1 MATLAMR
8 LPPFFERVPRLTVHD
23 PLAEALGAAEGG
35 IIEYGYAD
43 AVRLAGHSCPTVAG
57 AYWLTVRALR
67 ALYPD
72 GLPERGG
79 VRVAFRGDVRQGSNG
94 VVACVVQL
102 LTGAADESG
111 FKGLFG
117 RHARFGL
124 QGFAPDLPMALRFT
138 RVDTGAAVDAEADL
152 ALLPQDAELGALLER
167 CAHRR
172 CDPASLARL
181 GELWQ
186 RRVEHLLLDLA
197 YDDGVFV
204 IRPVAVAPGARSAPR
219 PPDAARA
226 GHGLPA
232 IGTSPFAA

>member
-1 MATLAMR
+1 MR
-8 LPPFFERVPRLTVHD
+8 LPAFFDRVPRLTVHD
-23 PLAEALGAAEGG
+23 ALAETLGAAEGG

-67 ALYPD
+67 ALYPHS
-72 GLPERGG
+72 LPERGG
-79 VRVAFRGDVRQGSNG
+79 IRVAFRSDVRQGANG

-117 RHARFGL
+117 RHARTGL
-124 QGFAPDLPMALRFT
+124 QRFAPDLPMALRFT
-138 RVDTGAAVDAEADL
+138 RTDTGACVDAEADL
-152 ALLPQDAELGALLER
+152 ALLPQDPELAALLER
-167 CAHRR
+167 CAHRH
-172 CDPASLARL
+172 CDEAALARL

-186 RRVEHLLLDLA
+186 RRVEHLLFDLA

-204 IRPVAVAPGARSAPR
+204 IRPRTPPAAPTR
-219 PPDAARA
+219 RA
-226 GHGLPA
+226 GE
-232 IGTSPFAA
+232 AASAQ

>member
-1 MATLAMR
+1 MR
-8 LPPFFERVPRLTVHD
+8 LPAFFERVPRLQVHD
-23 PLAEALGAAEGG
+23 ALAEALGAAERG
-35 IIEYGYAD
+35 ILEYGYAD

-57 AYWLTVRALR
+57 AYWLTVRALG

-72 GLPERGG
+72 SLPERGG
-79 VRVAFRGDVRQGSNG
+79 IRVAFRGDVRQGANG

-117 RHARFGL
+117 RHARSGL
-124 QGFAPDLPMALRFT
+124 QRFAPDLPMALRFT

-152 ALLPQDAELGALLER
+152 AMLPQDPELAELIER
-167 CAHRR
+167 CGPRR
-172 CDPASLARL
+172 CDDAALLRL

-204 IRPVAVAPGARSAPR
+204 VRPCVTRESVRRTVEPASA
-219 PPDAARA
+219 
-226 GHGLPA
+226 
-232 IGTSPFAA
+232 S

>member
-1 MATLAMR
+1 MR
-8 LPPFFERVPRLTVHD
+8 LPEFFARVPRLTVHD
-23 PLAEALGAAEGG
+23 ALAEALGAAENG
-35 IIEYGYAD
+35 ILEYGYAD

-72 GLPERGG
+72 SLPERGG
-79 VRVAFRGDVRQGSNG
+79 IRVAFRGDVRQGANG

-117 RHARFGL
+117 RHGRSGL
-124 QGFAPDLPMALRFT
+124 QRFAPDLPMALRFT

-152 ALLPQDAELGALLER
+152 AMLPQDPALAELIER
-167 CAHRR
+167 CGQRR
-172 CDPASLARL
+172 CDDAALLRL

-204 IRPVAVAPGARSAPR
+204 VRPCATRESVRRLPEPASA
-219 PPDAARA
+219 
-226 GHGLPA
+226 
-232 IGTSPFAA
+232 S